1 MIDATLAVED
11 VKSKPVDVDAFADV
25 KRVLKMGLKVTA
37 DSWATTSQVP
47 LQLDNSFQGLH
58 YFFWQ
63 NLLVSGLD
71 IFTLSRTLNSR
82 VRGAFGNVW
91 IRK

>member
-1 MIDATLAVED
+1 MTLAVADAEA
-11 VKSKPVDVDAFADV
+11 KLVDIVAFADV
-25 KRVLKMGLKVTA
+25 DIEESVKGGLVTA
-37 DSWATTSQVP
+37 YS
-47 LQLDNSFQGLH
+47 LQ
-58 YFFWQ
+58 YFFCQ

>member
-1 MIDATLAVED
+1 MSVTNSRTDCCLVDLIDATLAVED

-47 LQLDNSFQGLH
+47 LQLDNSF
-58 YFFWQ
+58 
-63 NLLVSGLD
+63 
-71 IFTLSRTLNSR
+71 
-82 VRGAFGNVW
+82 
-91 IRK
+91 